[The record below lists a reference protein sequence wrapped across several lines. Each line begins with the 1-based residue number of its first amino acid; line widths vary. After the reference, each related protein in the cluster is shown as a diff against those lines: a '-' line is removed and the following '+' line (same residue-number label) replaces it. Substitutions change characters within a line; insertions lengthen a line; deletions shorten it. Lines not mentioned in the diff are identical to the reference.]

1 MTRIAAG
8 GTIEAHLLNSAKV
21 KKMKKIS
28 KQSVREKSVSN
39 VLASLNIEQ
48 LTPSATVIKGM
59 QACIAGTTTT
69 DRLLADVISRHVAIR
84 RV

>member
-1 MTRIAAG
+1 
-8 GTIEAHLLNSAKV
+8 
-21 KKMKKIS
+21 MKKIS
-28 KQSVREKSVSN
+28 KQSVRQKSVGN

-69 DRLLADVISRHVAIR
+69 DRLLADVISCHVAIR